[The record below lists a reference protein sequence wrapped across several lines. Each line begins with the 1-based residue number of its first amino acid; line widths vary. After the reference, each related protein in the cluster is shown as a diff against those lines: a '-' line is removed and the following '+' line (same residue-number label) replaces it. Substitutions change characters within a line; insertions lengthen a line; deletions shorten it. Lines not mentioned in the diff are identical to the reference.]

1 LVYLSKS
8 IQKWFNIEKIN
19 NIYLENDKTQ
29 IIMKSYKIIIDD
41 INEEISR
48 RKNEFINFH
57 KSKLEEEMNEDVD
70 VEEKEEEPKEK
81 ILTK

>member
-1 LVYLSKS
+1 M
-8 IQKWFNIEKIN
+8 
-19 NIYLENDKTQ
+19 ENDKTQ

-81 ILTK
+81 ILTKWNKNSN